1 MARRSLPSTAELLG
15 DSPASPDRS
24 AVATPDSLSPSGES
38 GVAKP
43 GAVVG
48 GAYEGANHF
57 SREMA
62 RWRPS
67 YGSAD
72 MDLLSQKPLADARSR
87 DILRNDAFVQGG
99 AAVHKDNIVG
109 PVYKLNAKPAYRTL
123 GLDEAWAGD
132 FQVEV
137 EEKFSLWA
145 NSLDNWVDAAGSK
158 NLTEMVR
165 LAVHQ
170 VTQGGEVLA
179 VAEYLRGGN
188 RPFRTAIQMIDPDRL
203 SNPHQVATNPR
214 VKGGIEFDRLGKPV
228 RYFIRESHPTEYLL
242 GDNFRWRT
250 VEAKKPWGRQQVI
263 HIYEQNRPGQS
274 RGVSDMVAALK
285 ELRITKSFRD
295 IVLQNAVL
303 NATFAATIESDIPAE
318 AFAAL
323 GVADNPEEAIEG
335 YASGFFNA
343 LDAYHGSGRGL
354 TLNGVRIPHLFPGT
368 KLNMNPA
375 SQGGPLG
382 TEFEQSLL
390 RYIAAALGI
399 SYEQLSRDFTQ
410 TNYSSARAA
419 MNETWKFM
427 LTRKHLVAD
436 RFATHI
442 YALWLEEAISM
453 GYIEATRG
461 FDPDFFYRPL
471 HKDALVQ
478 CSWIGASRG
487 QVDELKETQA
497 AALRLKYGLSTQED
511 EAARL
516 GKDWREINAQL
527 EREKLDKEER
537 GLVVEAQDNSIN
549 AASGSPQERE
559 PDAEPEDG
567 SEDNTDV

>member
-323 GVADNPEEAIEG
+323 GIADNPEEVIEG

>member
-57 SREMA
+57 SHEMA

-170 VTQGGEVLA
+170 TTQGGEVLA

-323 GVADNPEEAIEG
+323 GIADNPEEVIEG

-549 AASGSPQERE
+549 AASGSPRERE

>member
-170 VTQGGEVLA
+170 ITQGGEVLA

-323 GVADNPEEAIEG
+323 GVADNPEEVIEG